1 MNVLPIIAQLQEQ
14 VAPHREAI
22 AEALETIEAQLN
34 DLRAKGFTADIN
46 WPYGR
51 GEAARPTSAK
61 LEVKVLL

>member
-1 MNVLPIIAQLQEQ
+1 MSISPAVAQLQEE

-22 AEALETIEAQLN
+22 AEALAAIEAQIN
-34 DLRAKGFTADIN
+34 ELRAKGFTADIN